1 MRYDENYLTDSSGRV
16 LIKSFCSTAPVGKR
30 GYREHHHT
38 ECELSAV
45 LEGSGTYAVNDRE
58 YDFRGGDVF
67 MFSGDEVHCITDI
80 KTEFRVLNIHFDP
93 RVLWSNTEDLTALK
107 ILFARS
113 DSYENKIDR
122 QNPQTRIIYE
132 KINSLARELAEKRE
146 GYSTMARYRL
156 FDMLISI
163 VRNYGY
169 IDDNAE
175 CTGLPGAIPLM
186 ELALRY
192 INDNLSKPLTL
203 DEIAEKAALSPAYFS
218 GVFKKLNGVS
228 PWEYITIKRVEKAI
242 HLLKTTD
249 ATKLDIAME
258 CGFNSSSNFYKAF
271 YKVTGKKP
279 GHYAK
284 MRK

>member
-1 MRYDENYLTDSSGRV
+1 MRYNENFLTDSSGRV
-16 LIKSFCSTAPVGKR
+16 LIKTYCSTAPVGKR

-45 LEGSGTYAVNDRE
+45 LSGSGTYAVNDRE
-58 YDFRGGDVF
+58 YDFRCGDVF
-67 MFSGDEVHCITDI
+67 MFRGDELHCITDI

-113 DSYENKIDR
+113 DSYENRIDR
-122 QNPQTRIIYE
+122 QNPQTHIIYD
-132 KINSLARELAEKRE
+132 KIHALAQELSDKCE
-146 GYSTMARYRL
+146 GYSTIVRYQL

-163 VRNYGY
+163 VRSYGY

-175 CTGLPGAIPLM
+175 CAGLPGAIPLM
-186 ELALRY
+186 ERALKY
-192 INDNLSKPLTL
+192 INDNLSRPLTL

-218 GVFKKLNGVS
+218 SVFKKLNGVS
-228 PWEYITIKRVEKAI
+228 LWEYITIKRVETAI
-242 HLLKTTD
+242 RLLKTTN

-279 GHYAK
+279 GYYAK
-284 MRK
+284 MQK